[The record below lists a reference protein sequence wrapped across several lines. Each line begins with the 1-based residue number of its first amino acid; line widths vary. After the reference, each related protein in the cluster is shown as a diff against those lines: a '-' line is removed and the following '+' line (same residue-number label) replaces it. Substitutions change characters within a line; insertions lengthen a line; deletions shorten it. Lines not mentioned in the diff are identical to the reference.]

1 MADGH
6 VQGAKKLSFAEL
18 SNLFARSLHWA
29 DVFPRGKG
37 EHVDLFSVTIVRNQV
52 AQTGKTQFFSHPV
65 LFWFA
70 FEGCF
75 LIWFT
80 PNILFDYN
88 TEKVNVSQ
96 SHSWGIWT
104 SKLPPWGFLAQVG
117 GWDGWAEKDQTT
129 RHNTTPDSRLN
140 RIWRRELTAGVAE
153 EHRGLLVAIAVG
165 TRGELVWRGLH
176 LVAHLG

>member
-1 MADGH
+1 MYRAPKNWVLPNWVTCSHDRYTEQTCSREGR
-6 VQGAKKLSFAEL
+6 GNTCSGRAKPGCSIRQNTVFLGTLYYFD
-18 SNLFARSLHWA
+18 SLMKVVSW
-29 DVFPRGKG
+29 F
-37 EHVDLFSVTIVRNQV
+37 DLLPTSC
-52 AQTGKTQFFSHPV
+52 
-65 LFWFA
+65 L
-70 FEGCF
+70 
-75 LIWFT
+75 
-80 PNILFDYN
+80 

-117 GWDGWAEKDQTT
+117 GWDWWAEKDQTT

-140 RIWRRELTAGVAE
+140 RIWRRELTACVAE

>member
-1 MADGH
+1 MLCRIEQPG
-6 VQGAKKLSFAEL
+6 
-18 SNLFARSLHWA
+18 FARSPHWT
-29 DVFPRGKG
+29 DQCFPPSLSGTR
-37 EHVDLFSVTIVRNQV
+37 LFSVAIVRNQV
-52 AQTGKTQFFSHPV
+52 AQFGKTRFFRHSV

-70 FEGCF
+70 CEGCF
-75 LIWFT
+75 LIWLT

-176 LVAHLG
+176 LVAHMG

>member
-1 MADGH
+1 MYYRAPKNWVLPNWATCSHDRYTEQTCSREGRGNT
-6 VQGAKKLSFAEL
+6 VICSVW
-18 SNLFARSLHWA
+18 RSCETRL
-29 DVFPRGKG
+29 
-37 EHVDLFSVTIVRNQV
+37 LNS
-52 AQTGKTQFFSHPV
+52 KTQFFSHPV